1 MLFHQEKKEGGG
13 GGTLGNSHLP
23 GLTYN
28 SDSDDEYDDEQS
40 VMALACG
47 AAQTHRGAEIFAAQV
62 LDDDEEHEGRSQ
74 SRLDIPDGLKA
85 RFISE
90 RSMAAEQGRDPY

>member
-1 MLFHQEKKEGGG
+1 MD
-13 GGTLGNSHLP
+13 
-23 GLTYN
+23 LTYN

-47 AAQTHRGAEIFAAQV
+47 AAQTHSDAEVFAAQV
-62 LDDDEEHEGRSQ
+62 LDEDEEHEGRSQ
-74 SRLDIPDGLKA
+74 SRLDIPDGRKA

-90 RSMAAEQGRDPY
+90 RSMVAEQSSSPGGELGVSVGGLVV

>member
-1 MLFHQEKKEGGG
+1 M
-13 GGTLGNSHLP
+13 P
-23 GLTYN
+23 DLTYN

-47 AAQTHRGAEIFAAQV
+47 AAQTNSDAEIFAAQV
-62 LDDDEEHEGRSQ
+62 LEDEGEHEGRSQ

-85 RFISE
+85 RFLSE
-90 RSMAAEQGRDPY
+90 RSMAAEQGRDPYLVRRS

>member
-1 MLFHQEKKEGGG
+1 ME
-13 GGTLGNSHLP
+13 NSP
-23 GLTYN
+23 IPDLTYN

-47 AAQTHRGAEIFAAQV
+47 AAQTHIDAATFAAQV
-62 LDDDEEHEGRSQ
+62 LDEDEEHEGRSQ
-74 SRLDIPDGLKA
+74 SRLDIPDGRKA

-90 RSMAAEQGRDPY
+90 RSMVAEQSSSPGGELGVSVGGLVV